1 MSLHKFTFFQVL
13 NSCASLQALAEAR
26 HAHEKVI
33 EIGCVTNF
41 FVGSS
46 LISMYA
52 KCSRMEYAWR
62 AFTKVPSHNVCW
74 TAMMLGYVKCG
85 QGWEALE
92 LFR

>member
-13 NSCASLQALAEAR
+13 NSCASLQALAEVR

-33 EIGCVTNF
+33 EIGFCVTNF

-46 LISMYA
+46 LISIYA

-62 AFTKVPSHNVCW
+62 ASPRCHHTMWSVGLP
-74 TAMMLGYVKCG
+74 
-85 QGWEALE
+85 
-92 LFR
+92 